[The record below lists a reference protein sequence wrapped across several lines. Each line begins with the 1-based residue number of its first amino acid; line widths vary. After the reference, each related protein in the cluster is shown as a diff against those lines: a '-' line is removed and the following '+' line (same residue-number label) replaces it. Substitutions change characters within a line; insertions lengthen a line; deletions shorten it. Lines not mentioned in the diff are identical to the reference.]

1 MTETRITSPEDKR
14 TPNGRGR
21 AKTMLVMAGV
31 AAALMGGMVGC
42 SGTGNV
48 NTVGSTTISSDA
60 TKQIAATYTYNGKQ
74 NTITYED
81 AIKYQGGATNE
92 DGTYP
97 VPTAEACLNLAR
109 QRIMQEHAKDKGVT
123 VTDDDMAKYV
133 KDQFGAES
141 VDEMASSFGYEKD
154 QLKEMLN
161 DSIVQ
166 QKLFDQVTEG
176 KSPTAPEYPAQPAEG
191 KENEATKAYAE
202 YITKLA
208 GDAWDASANGGK
220 GGWKDPEGMFAIS
233 CADYEITNDSANY
246 NAAVAAYQAA
256 YQDYSNK
263 MTEFQQQ
270 WTDYMNQL
278 YKDSPITL
286 SSLVQ

>member
-1 MTETRITSPEDKR
+1 MTDTRITSEKNR
-14 TPNGRGR
+14 QTHGMHGR
-21 AKTMLVMAGV
+21 AKTAMVAAGL
-31 AAALMGGMVGC
+31 AAALMTGLVGC
-42 SGTGNV
+42 SSTGNV

-74 NTITYED
+74 NTITYDD
-81 AIKYQGGATNE
+81 AIKYQGGTANE

-97 VPTAEACLNLAR
+97 VPTAESCVNLAR
-109 QRIMQEHAKDKGVT
+109 QRIMQEHAKEKGVT

-154 QLKEMLN
+154 QLKEMLT

-176 KSPTAPEYPAQPAEG
+176 KSPTAPEYPAQPDEG

-220 GGWKDPEGMFAIS
+220 GGWKDPEGLFAVS
-233 CADYEITNDSANY
+233 CTDYEITNDSANY

-263 MTEFQQQ
+263 MTEFQTQ